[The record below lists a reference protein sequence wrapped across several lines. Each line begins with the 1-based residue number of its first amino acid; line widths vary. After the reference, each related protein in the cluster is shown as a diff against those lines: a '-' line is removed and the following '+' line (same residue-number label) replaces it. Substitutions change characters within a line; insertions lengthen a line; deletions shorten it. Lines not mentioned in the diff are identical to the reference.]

1 MPGHA
6 AAPLDSPG
14 GGFEVGFGT
23 GGQAMATGANPAGG
37 AEAAPPR
44 GAVAPQRGGG
54 DGGERLS
61 VGVLVDLYHS
71 DRAGGHV
78 KCWERLAEAAAG
90 QPLDLT
96 VYYLGRR
103 AEVVPLAENSRYALV
118 PPVLGSDRFR
128 FLDRVVDHTD
138 LAPFNPRLLGALRR
152 HHVLHTTDA
161 FFSMARTARWLA
173 RADRVPLVHSIHTDT
188 PGYTAIH
195 AEHVLRRLLGPGAA
209 GRTLVDRWRLPQRLA
224 ERMRRKLG
232 KHLARCDWVLAAE
245 AEPPGI
251 NGRLAGR
258 VSVLRRGVDRRIF
271 HPGRRDRARLEA
283 RLGIAPDEP
292 VLLFAG
298 RLDPVK
304 SVLTAARAARLLRD
318 RGVRFQFVFAGRGE
332 QAEEI
337 RGILGERAHLLGQV
351 SQDELAWL
359 YASADL
365 FVFPSETEVWPN
377 ALVEALASGL
387 PAAVSSAG
395 GSAERL
401 RAFSAGGA
409 PAGLVVAG
417 QDPAAWAAVI
427 ETWLVTPGLREATA
441 QAARQ
446 AGAARCPSWREVLA
460 EDLLPVWRRV
470 AAERGLATAAHG
482 ADGAGR

>member
-1 MPGHA
+1 MAPREGGH
-6 AAPLDSPG
+6 SP
-14 GGFEVGFGT
+14 
-23 GGQAMATGANPAGG
+23 
-37 AEAAPPR
+37 R
-44 GAVAPQRGGG
+44 
-54 DGGERLS
+54 ERLS

-90 QPLDLT
+90 EPLDLT
-96 VYYLGRR
+96 IYYLGRR
-103 AEVVPLAENSRYALV
+103 AEVVPLAENSRYTLV

-152 HHVLHTTDA
+152 HDVVHTTDA
-161 FFSMARTARWLA
+161 FFSMARTARLLT
-173 RADRVPLVHSIHTDT
+173 RTHRTPLVHSMHTDT

-195 AEHVLRRLLGPGAA
+195 AEQVLRRVFGSGAA
-209 GRTLVDRWRLPQRLA
+209 GRTVVDRWRLPERLA

-245 AEPPGI
+245 AEPPAADS
-251 NGRLAGR
+251 RLAGR
-258 VSVLRRGVDRRIF
+258 TSVLRRGIDRQTF
-271 HPGRRDRARLEA
+271 HPGRRDRARLAA
-283 RLGIAPDEP
+283 RLGISPEEP

-304 SVLTAARAARLLRD
+304 SVLTAARAARLLGD
-318 RGVRFQFVFAGRGE
+318 RGVRVQFVFAGRGE

-365 FVFPSETEVWPN
+365 FVFPSQTEVWPN

-387 PAAVSSAG
+387 PAMVSSAG

-401 RAFSAGGA
+401 RGFAAGGA
-409 PAGLVVAG
+409 PVGLVVSG

-427 ETWLVTPGLREATA
+427 ETWLVTPGLRETTA

-446 AGAARCPSWREVLA
+446 AIESRCPTWREVLA

-470 AAERGLATAAHG
+470 AAERGVRARANG
-482 ADGAGR
+482 ANGAGR